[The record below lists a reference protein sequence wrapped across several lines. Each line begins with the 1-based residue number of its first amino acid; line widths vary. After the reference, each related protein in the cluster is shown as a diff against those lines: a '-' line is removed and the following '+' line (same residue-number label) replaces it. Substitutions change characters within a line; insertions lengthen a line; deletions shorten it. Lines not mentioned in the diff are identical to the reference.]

1 MEKKIKGMYLGVTSS
16 FYIDFLLCSKIM
28 KGILDFLCSII
39 IFLIKKPQTRF
50 PHASV
55 CGSARVFWATRAV
68 HPNDQI
74 YCSVV
79 S

>member
-39 IFLIKKPQTRF
+39 IFLIKKPQACF

-55 CGSARVFWATRAV
+55 CGSARALWVTHTV
-68 HPNDQI
+68 HPSGQI